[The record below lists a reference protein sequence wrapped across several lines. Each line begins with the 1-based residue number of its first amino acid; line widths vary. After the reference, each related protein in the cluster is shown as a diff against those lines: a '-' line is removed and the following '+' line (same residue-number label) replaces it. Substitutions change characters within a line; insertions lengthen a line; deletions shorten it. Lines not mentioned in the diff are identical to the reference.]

1 MAERIYT
8 AADVDL
14 VDKHLWPRLVLEPD
28 SLYRQMAQAVLDA
41 LVAAGWRPPSATGAV
56 IHPTHAEQVAYDE
69 GYAQGRTA
77 AAEAIADA
85 LDEQLK
91 HGAPAM
97 SPAYHSGYRD
107 AARYVRNRGAEAGR
121 G

>member
-1 MAERIYT
+1 MGEQLYTDVAVELAQILHQLCDSPAKT
-8 AADVDL
+8 AADSCLGVAR
-14 VDKHLWPRLVLEPD
+14 V
-28 SLYRQMAQAVLDA
+28 

-56 IHPTHAEQVAYDE
+56 IHPTHGEQVAYDE

-121 G
+121 

>member
-1 MAERIYT
+1 MACAILR
-8 AADVDL
+8 
-14 VDKHLWPRLVLEPD
+14 
-28 SLYRQMAQAVLDA
+28 A
-41 LVAAGWRPPSATGAV
+41 LVADGWSPR
-56 IHPTHAEQVAYDE
+56 AEVAE
-69 GYAQGRTA
+69 
-77 AAEAIADA
+77 EIADA